1 MMEQCALSVQDVE
14 HQLDELANPNRQGGD
29 LHPCRRWALVVEPD
43 VKFQKSIQVHT
54 RDVRSVQ

>member
-1 MMEQCALSVQDVE
+1 MEQYALSVQDVE

-54 RDVRSVQ
+54 RDVQ

>member
-1 MMEQCALSVQDVE
+1 MMEQYALSVQDVE

-29 LHPCRRWALVVEPD
+29 SPPCRRWALAVEPD